1 MYNKIIEGMTK
12 TFDNIELNDYHKMN
26 KSVSNLNRYK
36 MSISIPEFELSYVN
50 KPNIEEIYISTFI
63 KEVQQSIDKNLV
75 KELEK
80 SSLIIDYINLIGLNE
95 IESTNCI
102 LDLIVRSGYSN
113 CITTS
118 KICSM
123 IRDSIMS
130 QPTNW
135 TSVNNGLISSNI
147 SKIGTFNNVD
157 IYVDSLIK
165 YNEDVIILFN
175 KHDINFELN
184 DMSFYKEGFS
194 TNLAI
199 DYNLGFNIIDSKI
212 YYTIEDTYSKHY
224 NQIISRNRDKKID
237 YILDIK
243 NKKE

>member
-36 MSISIPEFELSYVN
+36 MSISIPDSYIN

-95 IESTNCI
+95 VKSTNCI

-123 IRDSIMS
+123 LRDSIIS

-135 TSVNNGLISSNI
+135 TSLYKDGLISSNI
-147 SKIGTFNNVD
+147 SKIGNFNNVD
-157 IYVDSLIK
+157 IYVDYLIK

-184 DMSFYKEGFS
+184 DMSFYKEDFS

-199 DYNLGFNIIDSKI
+199 DYNFGFNIIDSKI